1 MTKRATEA
9 VQHLIETFGEK
20 IVQEGGEQIVQ
31 EGGEQIV
38 QTGQQGAIPVLRLTP
53 EHLPA
58 VASHLCHAPSLR
70 GTLSLQWAID
80 LRPLAQRFQL
90 FYLFSLANDG
100 SWLILTTNLDGSARI
115 YPSITPRV
123 HAAKWYEREIRDMF
137 GLIAQGHPDLRR
149 LVRHEHWPRG
159 THPLKRDFPWNQ
171 VMGRQEGVYH
181 YRRMEGEGVF
191 EVPVGPIHAGI
202 IEPGHFR
209 FSVAGEPVRQ
219 LEIRHFWKHRG
230 VEKLFENLSLHK
242 GPPLAEKVSGDTS
255 FGHSLC
261 YCQAAESLLNVE
273 VPARTKFL
281 RTLYLELERLHNHL
295 GDVGAI
301 CNDAAYALALAHCSR
316 MKERLM
322 QLNDRLTGSRF
333 LRGVNAVGGVTID
346 LEPAQLTLILNEVG
360 EIERDFRDLAQII
373 FDNASLLDRLETTG
387 VLTEQAA
394 RDHGVVGVVGRA
406 SNINRDVRRDH
417 PFAAYG
423 SVEFKVPVYQYGDV
437 RARVRVRVDEVFESI
452 SIIRQVCARL
462 SAGASGASGAT
473 GPVMA
478 KVNGTAR
485 PGDWALSA
493 VEGWRGEILYVVMA
507 GEGNMIHRCK
517 VRDPSFVN
525 WPAIQVAVL
534 GNIIPDFPLINKS
547 FNLSYAGTDL

>member
-1 MTKRATEA
+1 
-9 VQHLIETFGEK
+9 
-20 IVQEGGEQIVQ
+20 
-31 EGGEQIV
+31 
-38 QTGQQGAIPVLRLTP
+38 
-53 EHLPA
+53 
-58 VASHLCHAPSLR
+58 
-70 GTLSLQWAID
+70 
-80 LRPLAQRFQL
+80 
-90 FYLFSLANDG
+90 
-100 SWLILTTNLDGSARI
+100 
-115 YPSITPRV
+115 
-123 HAAKWYEREIRDMF
+123 
-137 GLIAQGHPDLRR
+137 
-149 LVRHEHWPRG
+149 
-159 THPLKRDFPWNQ
+159 
-171 VMGRQEGVYH
+171 
-181 YRRMEGEGVF
+181 VF

-230 VEKLFENLSLHK
+230 VEKLFENLSLVN
-242 GPPLAEKVSGDTS
+242 GAALAEKISGDTS

-261 YCQAAESLLNVE
+261 YCQAAESLLGVQP
-273 VPARTKFL
+273 PARAAWL
-281 RTLYLELERLHNHL
+281 RTFFLELERLHNHL

-333 LRGVNAVGGVTID
+333 LRGVNVVGGVTID
-346 LEPAQLTLILNEVG
+346 PEPQALTLILNELG
-360 EIERDFRDLAQII
+360 EIEHDFRDLAKII
-373 FDNASLLDRLETTG
+373 FDNASLIDRLETTG
-387 VLTEQAA
+387 VLTEQVA

-423 SVEFKVPVYQYGDV
+423 SVEFKVPLYHYGDV

-452 SIIRQVCARL
+452 SIIRQVCAHL
-462 SAGASGASGAT
+462 PKGGIAAA
-473 GPVMA
+473 PV
-478 KVNGTAR
+478 GTAR
-485 PGDWALSA
+485 PGDWTLSA
-493 VEGWRGEILYVVMA
+493 IEGWRGEILYVVMA